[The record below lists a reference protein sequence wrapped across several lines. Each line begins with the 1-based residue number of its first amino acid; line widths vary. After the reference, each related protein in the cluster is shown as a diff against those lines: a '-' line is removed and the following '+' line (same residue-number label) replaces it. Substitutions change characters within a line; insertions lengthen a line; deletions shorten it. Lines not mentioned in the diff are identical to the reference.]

1 MTFHDAVITN
11 NRGTS
16 TVLRLYNLVLL
27 LTIPAYLF
35 LNLFTLHGIPYA
47 IVSDDGLFILD
58 GLRMGAG
65 QWIYRDFFQ
74 FNAPGIDYV
83 FFFAFKLF
91 GARAW
96 VPNLVT
102 LLLGTS
108 LSWMTLYLGRRI
120 MPRIWADLTTILF
133 LVFIYGRWL
142 DATHHWFSL
151 FAILFAVTVVLP
163 DRSPSRIAVAGALI
177 GAAAF
182 FTQTAGAAAWLAF
195 ALTLL
200 FERTSVVSR
209 PSMLQKQVSLL
220 LPAAFVWYLLSAQT
234 LHHVGWHTLW
244 YFQFTFPQRYELRV
258 DDNPITVFLRT
269 FRHKVSFLQI
279 ENVVFYL
286 LLVGTTPVTL
296 CVFLWKRLPN
306 QTKPQSDRM
315 PIVLLATVG
324 LLLMVEVVTRPTW
337 IRLYAD
343 FLPSLII
350 LFAMLAVP
358 LRTRPL
364 LNRLLVLT
372 LLSAAILSALRQT
385 MLNRSMY
392 SSITSLPAGKIALR
406 QQDTEEFRFLAEH
419 THPGEMFFQ
428 AFGVYL
434 YLPLALQSPV
444 YMDYLRQSSVT
455 RPEFLANAI
464 HALETNHVRYVAL
477 RPASDIT
484 FSLSESHHLDP
495 LYSWV
500 DAHYTLV
507 QRFPNNEELWELR
520 R

>member
-1 MTFHDAVITN
+1 MTFHDAVTIN
-11 NRGTS
+11 RRGTP
-16 TVLRLYNLVLL
+16 TFVRVYDILLL

-35 LNLFTLHGIPYA
+35 LNLFTLHNIPHY

-108 LSWMTLYLGRRI
+108 LSWMTLYLARRI
-120 MPRIWADLTTILF
+120 MPRSWADLTTILF
-133 LVFIYGRWL
+133 VVFLYGRWL

-151 FAILFAVTVVLP
+151 FAILLAITVVLP
-163 DRSPSRIAVAGALI
+163 DCSPSRIAIAGALI
-177 GAAAF
+177 GTAAF

-195 ALTLL
+195 AVTL
-200 FERTSVVSR
+200 FYEHTSAAMQ
-209 PSMLQKQVSLL
+209 PSMLRKQASLF
-220 LPAAFVWYLLSAQT
+220 LPAALVWYLLSAQT
-234 LHHVGWHTLW
+234 LNHVGWHTLW

-258 DDNPITVFLRT
+258 DDNPIAVVLRL
-269 FRHKVSFLQI
+269 FPHKISFLQI

-286 LLVGTTPVTL
+286 LLLCTTPVAL
-296 CVFLWKRLPN
+296 CVLLWKRLRN
-306 QTKPQSDRM
+306 QAELQAGQM
-315 PIVLLATVG
+315 PILLLATVG
-324 LLLMVEVVTRPTW
+324 FLLMAEVVTRPTW
-337 IRLYAD
+337 IRLYAV
-343 FLPSLII
+343 FLPSLMV
-350 LFAMLAVP
+350 LFAMLALP
-358 LRTRPL
+358 LRTRPR
-364 LNRLLVLT
+364 LNRLLMLV
-372 LLSAAILSALRQT
+372 LLSAATLSAFRQT
-385 MLNRSMY
+385 SINRAMY
-392 SSITSLPAGKIALR
+392 SSITSLPAGEIALP
-406 QQDTEEFRFLAEH
+406 QLDTEELRFLAQH
-419 THPGEMFFQ
+419 THPGDMFFQ
-428 AFGVYL
+428 AFAVYL
-434 YLPLALQSPV
+434 YLPLALHSPV

-455 RPEFLANAI
+455 RPEFLANAVR
-464 HALETNHVRYVAL
+464 ALETNHVRYVAL

-484 FSLSESHHLDP
+484 FSHAESHHLDP

-500 DAHYTLV
+500 EAHYTFV